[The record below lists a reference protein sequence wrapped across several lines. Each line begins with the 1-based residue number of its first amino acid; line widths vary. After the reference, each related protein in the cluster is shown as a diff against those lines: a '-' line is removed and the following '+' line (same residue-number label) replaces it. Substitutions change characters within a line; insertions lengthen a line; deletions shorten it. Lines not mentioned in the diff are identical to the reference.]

1 MFALKYVSQFLLFLL
16 ATIPTFAQQADTSKL
31 HFLEK
36 APSLHKGRV
45 IGLSTTAAVSYTSFV
60 YGLSQYWYKNFE
72 KSPFHFYND
81 SGEWNQMDKVGHAWT
96 AYSESLYMIELYRW
110 AGVRDK
116 KAVWI
121 GGLLGAS
128 YQATIEVLDGYSKK
142 WGASPT
148 DILANTLGGAL
159 VIGQELAWQEQRFQ
173 FKFSTHLQTYDSF
186 TDEVQMRVDNLYGT
200 SFAEKV
206 LKDYNAQTYWLSV
219 NPFHFQ
225 KNSTAN
231 FPKWLNVSIGYGVE
245 NILGGFENQWKIG
258 EERII
263 DRSDIARLRQYY
275 LSLDVDFTQIPTRSR
290 FLKMFFKALNIL
302 KCPAPTLE
310 LNSEGKWKGHWLYF

>member
-1 MFALKYVSQFLLFLL
+1 MLVLNYVYRLLFLL
-16 ATIPTFAQQADTSKL
+16 LISASTFAQQTDTTQL

-36 APSLHKGRV
+36 SPQLHKGRV
-45 IGLSTTAAVSYTSFV
+45 IGLSTTAAVSYSAFV

-81 SGEWNQMDKVGHAWT
+81 NGEWNQMDKVGHTWT

-110 AGVRDK
+110 AGVKDK
-116 KAVWI
+116 KAIWI
-121 GGLLGAS
+121 GGLLGSS

-148 DILANTLGGAL
+148 DILANTVG
-159 VIGQELAWQEQRFQ
+159 VVMVMGQELAWQEQRIQ
-173 FKFSTHLQTYDSF
+173 CKFSTHLHKYDNF
-186 TDEVQMRVDNLYGT
+186 TDEIQTRVLNLYGK

-219 NPFHFQ
+219 NPFHFSP
-225 KNSTAN
+225 NSSSN
-231 FPKWLNVSIGYGVE
+231 FPKWLNVSVGYGVE
-245 NILGGFENQWKIG
+245 NIFGGFENEWTVEDEIM
-258 EERII
+258 I
-263 DRSDIARLRQYY
+263 DRTDIPRLRQYY

-290 FLKMFFKALNIL
+290 FLKMFFKALNIF

-310 LNSEGKWKGHWLYF
+310 LNSEGKWKGYWLYF